1 MSDDPRPVYEAA
13 WHARTVAIAQDRGD
27 VDTIINVSRHP
38 CWKQN
43 AKMTKVV
50 KASGRPAS
58 FASARPVPLRTVR
71 PAPSADG
78 VTACMPGAVLA
89 PAPTPEVGKAPVFVD
104 DSGARKRLLRIAGV
118 LIALLSVGFL
128 TVVGVALA
136 VPPVNTSVGL
146 GSGAVPFIVPSAAPP
161 PPPTVAPARATRHPG
176 THHPGSGHP
185 SPSGRQIDGP
195 TPGSSG
201 SLWVPRSRARD
212 TSSALSVSIEADV
225 ERTSACAHQPPPQP
239 APTA

>member
-1 MSDDPRPVYEAA
+1 MSDDPRPVYEPA

-27 VDTIINVSRHP
+27 VDTVINVRRHP
-38 CWKQN
+38 CWQQN

-58 FASARPVPLRTVR
+58 FASARPVPPRTVR
-71 PAPSADG
+71 PAPPADG
-78 VTACMPGAVLA
+78 VTACMRGAVLA

-104 DSGARKRLLRIAGV
+104 DSGARKRLLRVAGV

-136 VPPVNTSVGL
+136 VSPVNTSVGL

-201 SLWVPRSRARD
+201 SLRVPRSGARD
-212 TSSALSVSIEADV
+212 TSSALSVRIQADV
-225 ERTSACAHQPPPQP
+225 ERTSACAHQPPQP
-239 APTA
+239 APTE